1 MLEREVETAEYA
13 SGPGGHSEAGERGT
27 GEKKGAKRPHP
38 LPLIPAKESSCAFA
52 VSPPVSFS
60 FYLLILQTHYRANT
74 YARHYSKCFMNSNSF
89 NPHSNPMR

>member
-38 LPLIPAKESSCAFA
+38 LPLIPAKQSSCAFA
-52 VSPPVSFS
+52 VLPPVSF
-60 FYLLILQTHYRANT
+60 LLFTYIANT
-74 YARHYSKCFMNSNSF
+74 L
-89 NPHSNPMR
+89 